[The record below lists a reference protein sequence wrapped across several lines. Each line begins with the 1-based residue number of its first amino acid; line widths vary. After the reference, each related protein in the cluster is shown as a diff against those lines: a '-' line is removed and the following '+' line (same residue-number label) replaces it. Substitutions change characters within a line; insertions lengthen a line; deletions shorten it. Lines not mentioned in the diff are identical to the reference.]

1 MSTNVWKGSISFGL
15 LNIGVTLKSAQEDKS
30 VSFSMLDGKDLSKIK
45 FQRVNAETGK
55 EVPYKRIVKGYE
67 YKKGKYVVITDE
79 DFAAANPKA
88 TQTLDIEDFV
98 SLEEID
104 PLLFDKPYYV
114 VPQKN
119 NEKSYVLL
127 RDVLLKTKS
136 VAVGKM
142 VMHTKQ
148 HLAMIMARD
157 EYLVLEMLRFS
168 HEVREVSEVDYFDDV
183 DLKKKYTAKE
193 FEMAKAL
200 VTGMTSPWEPEKYQD
215 TYYDDIMKIIHKKVK
230 EGDDYKIEAP
240 KTEKIA
246 ASSNVVDLLPLLKQ
260 SLASTKSLSS
270 KRKPTKSRA
279 PASRSHA
286 HASPRSHH

>member
-15 LNIGVTLKSAQEDKS
+15 LNIGVALKSAQEDRS
-30 VSFSMLDGKDLSKIK
+30 ISFAMLDGKDLSRIK
-45 FQRVNAETGK
+45 FQRVNAETGR

-67 YKKGKYVVITDE
+67 YKKGQFVIVTDK
-79 DFAAANPKA
+79 DFKAANPKA

-104 PLLFDKPYYV
+104 PMLFDKPYYV

-127 RDVLLKTKS
+127 RDVLAKTKS

-148 HLAMIMARD
+148 HLAMIMARGD
-157 EYLVLEMLRFS
+157 YLVLEILRFA
-168 HEVREVSEVDYFDDV
+168 HEVREISEVDYFEDV
-183 DLKKKYTAKE
+183 DLKKKYTPKE

-200 VTGMTSPWEPEKYQD
+200 VSGMSAAWEPEKYND
-215 TYYDDIMKIIHKKVK
+215 TYYDDIMKIINKKVK
-230 EGDDYKIEAP
+230 EGDDYEIEAP
-240 KTEKIA
+240 KAEKAVA
-246 ASSNVVDLLPLLKQ
+246 ASNVVDLLPLLKQ
-260 SLASTKSLSS
+260 SLATTKAVTT
-270 KRKPTKSRA
+270 KRKAHKSHSTSA
-279 PASRSHA
+279 
-286 HASPRSHH
+286 RSHH